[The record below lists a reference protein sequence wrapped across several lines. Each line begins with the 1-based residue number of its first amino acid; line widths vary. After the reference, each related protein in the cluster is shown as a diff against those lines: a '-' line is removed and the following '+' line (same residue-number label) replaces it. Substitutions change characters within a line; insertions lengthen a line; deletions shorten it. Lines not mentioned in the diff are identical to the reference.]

1 MFIIQCKVINKSIV
15 WTRDAKRSSRTAA
28 ALMSNK
34 KGPISSIITVDRSFL
49 CVEKI
54 TRLRP
59 SIPFSIYSGMR
70 SSFDLHAE
78 CMLLCCDVGA
88 TQLSV
93 FS

>member
-28 ALMSNK
+28 ALESK
-34 KGPISSIITVDRSFL
+34 KEPISSIITVDRSFL

-59 SIPFSIYSGMR
+59 SIPFLIYSGMR